1 MRRRTHD
8 WGPGQ
13 RLGDSTDDH
22 AAKRQRSERPA
33 VEHCRGNLI
42 SSDAQYICHQ
52 TNTDKDA
59 KHTVELSGPAL
70 QAYRR
75 KKARGL
81 AAQIFRRFPY
91 SHVLGAGDTY
101 ATRHQRIGR
110 ATIHGDGAGKRFVVS
125 LFGQLG
131 CRPNKRY
138 GELIDS
144 NVNRLRWFK
153 AALRDFEAQAHSP
166 ARPPLTSVAFPDK
179 IGCGLA
185 GGRWSDYLHEIEE
198 FKRRNPLVRVIVI
211 EYSE

>member
-1 MRRRTHD
+1 MERLDLDLLLRRVH
-8 WGPGQ
+8 
-13 RLGDSTDDH
+13 
-22 AAKRQRSERPA
+22 
-33 VEHCRGNLI
+33 
-42 SSDAQYICHQ
+42 
-52 TNTDKDA
+52 
-59 KHTVELSGPAL
+59 
-70 QAYRR
+70 
-75 KKARGL
+75 
-81 AAQIFRRFPY
+81 
-91 SHVLGAGDTY
+91 
-101 ATRHQRIGR
+101 R
-110 ATIHGDGAGKRFVVS
+110 A
-125 LFGQLG
+125 QLG

-166 ARPPLTSVAFPDK
+166 AGPPLTSVAFPDK